1 MNIRITINGRQR
13 DCIIEPH
20 DTLLEVLRRLD
31 ITSVRLGC
39 DTASCSACSVLLD
52 DKLVPSC
59 AVLAARADGHR
70 VTTVEGLPEEIIQLG
85 QELVAEGADQ
95 CGFCGPALLLSVYAM
110 EQELTRPT
118 RDEINHYLTGNLCRC
133 TGYAGQLRAIEKYL
147 GRGAGKKRRASNP
160 R

>member
-1 MNIRITINGRQR
+1 VNIQITINGRRR
-13 DCIIEPH
+13 DLLIEPH

-59 AVLAARADGHR
+59 AVPAARADGHR
-70 VTTVEGLPEEIIQLG
+70 VTTVEGLPEAIVQLG
-85 QELVAEGADQ
+85 QDLVAEGADQ

-110 EQELTRPT
+110 ERELKKPT

-147 GRGAGKKRRASNP
+147 ARGARKQQRTRIKR
-160 R
+160 